1 MKKLACRFAVLLT
14 LVAIAGMITPAVA
27 QEVTAAIVGTVT
39 DPSGAPVKGANV
51 KATDTERGTVW
62 SVETSES
69 GTYNLLRLP
78 IGTYGVKITAPGFQT
93 AVQEPFALALNQ
105 TARVDVQLKVGKIS
119 ETVEVTGSAP
129 VLQTE
134 STEVST
140 VIDSRTVTDLALAT
154 RNYVQ
159 LTLLSPGAISV
170 DPASMNLGSQTAE
183 EGGRPYINGNR
194 EQANNFLLDGVDNN
208 QASDNLPGYAP
219 APDAIGEFNLIT
231 QNASAEF
238 GNYNGGIVNAT
249 IKSGTNRFHGDV
261 FEFFRNDVFNANKW
275 ENGLPLTGPLP
286 TPKLRWNM
294 FGGTLG
300 GPIIKD
306 KLFFFADYQG
316 GRLDHPAATSA
327 ITVLTPA
334 EIGGNFSALC
344 QGGFT
349 NGICNDRGTDPN
361 GNKTLVADQLYN
373 PCTAGTG
380 GNSGTTCSILAPSA
394 RTPFPG
400 NIIPTTMLNPVFAAL
415 TTNALY
421 PAAASTLSNGFGQA
435 FNTVDQQY
443 NSDQGDIK
451 VDYNA
456 STKDHINARFS
467 KSNQYD
473 PTTNS
478 VALLGNTINEA
489 YLLTGSASW
498 THTFSLNLLNEARF
512 GKNNIKLN
520 HGLTAFDSSV
530 GSLGNTI
537 GIVNGNPSGVDGLP
551 EFGFAGGSVTN
562 INTGTLSNLGAASVD
577 EQFSSTVTQFDD
589 VLIYTHGRHV
599 IKTGFQMNRYNL
611 NVFYTGNGGELG
623 AELFGNGIGGNYT
636 GTGVNE
642 VVAGQTQLVTSGG
655 DGSADWA
662 LGLPEDVGRGAS
674 AAPPW
679 HQRDWL
685 FAGFAQDDWRITDT
699 LTLNLG
705 LRYETRTP
713 WIEANNHQSAVNI
726 LTGAL
731 ELPGND
737 PVPNG
742 VVGSNGFSR
751 GLYNTTYGLPDFQ
764 PRFGFAWSPAVWGG
778 KTVVRGAFTISSY
791 LEGTGVNLRDTQNPP
806 YAAPQVETSNVGTGT
821 ATYTSDTAF
830 SSATG
835 VNPYVGAT
843 LQTWSGTVQPAV
855 ADQWNLTVQR
865 ELNHE
870 TSFQLGYIGQRTTHL
885 MVPEWLSQGDLQAN
899 GTVTYPFIG
908 GQNPTGTV
916 IDGVTT
922 TSPTFGPNGFGNVK
936 NTASV
941 GNMNYNALQAV
952 LQKRYGHGLE
962 AQVSYTYEKCM
973 TNDDGYY
980 GSWGTTT
987 QAGPSGNYWQNLYNP
1002 NGDYAQCYWDAKNVL
1017 SAYAV
1022 YELPVGRGKQFGQ
1035 SLPTAVNAIVGNW
1048 SINPIFTWRSGFPL
1062 SLYGASNSG
1071 TGSPE
1076 NRPDCD
1082 AGVTYPRTTIPGVG
1096 MLWFS
1101 PNSFS
1106 QAPTGSFGNCPAQG
1120 PVIGPGYVDADIS
1133 LQKNF
1138 PVSESMKFQFRADF
1152 LNAFNHPNFA
1162 VPNDTCCASFTNGSL
1177 SGGTFGVSSATQ
1189 DAREL
1194 QFALKF
1200 YW

>member
-1 MKKLACRFAVLLT
+1 MRSLMKIGTVLL
-14 LVAIAGMITPAVA
+14 LGLLSVLQPAWG
-27 QEVTAAIVGTVT
+27 QEVTAAITGTVV
-39 DPSGAPVKGANV
+39 DASGAPIKGATV
-51 KATDTERGTVW
+51 VARDTERGVVW
-62 SVETSES
+62 TAQTNDS
-69 GTYNLLRLP
+69 GSFNILRLP
-78 IGTYGVKITAPGFQT
+78 VGTYTAEATAAGFEKT
-93 AVQEPFALALNQ
+93 VYPPFTLELNQ
-105 TARVDVQLKVGKIS
+105 TGRLNFQMKVGKVS
-119 ETVEVTGSAP
+119 ETVEVTGAAP

-134 STEVST
+134 DAEVST
-140 VIDSRTVTDLALAT
+140 VFDSNTVTNLALTT

-159 LTLLSPGAISV
+159 LTLLSPGVISV
-170 DPASMNLGSQTAE
+170 DPASMNYGSNTAE
-183 EGGRPYINGNR
+183 EGGRPYIDGNR

-208 QASDNLPGYAP
+208 QASDNLLGYTP
-219 APDAIGEFNLIT
+219 SPDAIGEFNLIT

-286 TPKLRWNM
+286 TPKVRWNM

-316 GRLDHPAATSA
+316 GRLDHPASTSA
-327 ITVLTPA
+327 ITVLTA
-334 EIGGNFSALC
+334 NEIGGNFSALC
-344 QGGFT
+344 QTGFT
-349 NGICNDRGTDPN
+349 AGICNDRGTDPN
-361 GNKTLVADQLYN
+361 GNKTLVVDQLYN
-373 PCTAGTG
+373 PCAAGTG
-380 GNSGTTCSILAPSA
+380 GTSGTTCSILSPSA
-394 RTPFPG
+394 RSPFPG
-400 NIIPTTMLNPVFAAL
+400 NIIPTNMLDPVFSAL
-415 TTNALY
+415 ATNPLY
-421 PAAASTLSNGFGQA
+421 PTAVSTLSSGFGQA

-456 STKDHINARFS
+456 SSKDHINARFS
-467 KSNQYD
+467 KGDQYD

-489 YLLTGSASW
+489 YLLNGSANW
-498 THTFSLNLLNEARF
+498 THTFTPNLLNEVRF
-512 GKNNIKLN
+512 GKNNVKLN

-530 GSLGNTI
+530 GALGNSI
-537 GIVNGNPSGVDGLP
+537 GILDGNPSGIAGLP

-562 INTGTLSNLGAASVD
+562 INSGTLTNLGAASVL
-577 EQFSSTVTQFDD
+577 ENFSSTVTQFDD
-589 VLIYTHGRHV
+589 VLIYTRGRHV
-599 IKTGFQMNRYNL
+599 IKTGFQLNRYNL
-611 NVFYTGNGGELG
+611 NVFYTGNGGALG
-623 AELFGNGIGGNYT
+623 AELFGNGIGGNYS

-642 VVAGQTQLVTSGG
+642 VITSTGQTQLVTSGG

-662 LGLPEDVGRGAS
+662 LGLPEDVGRGAG

-685 FAGFAQDDWRITDT
+685 IAGFVQDNWRATNT

-705 LRYETRTP
+705 LRYEARTP
-713 WIEANNHQSAVNI
+713 WIESNNRQSAVNI

-731 ELPGND
+731 ELPAND

-751 GLYNTTYGLPDFQ
+751 GLYSSDYGLPAFQ
-764 PRFGFAWSPAVWGG
+764 PRFGFAWSPSAFDG
-778 KTVVRGAFTISSY
+778 KTVIRGAFTISSY
-791 LEGTGVNLRDTQNPP
+791 LEGTGVNLRDPQNPP
-806 YAAPQVETSNVGTGT
+806 YAAPQVETDNVGTGT
-821 ATYTSDTAF
+821 PVYTTGTAF
-830 SSATG
+830 SSATS

-855 ADQWNLTVQR
+855 ADQWNLTIQR
-865 ELNHE
+865 QITHDA
-870 TSFQLGYIGQRTTHL
+870 TFQIGYIGQRTTHL

-908 GQNPTGTV
+908 GQNPAGTV

-922 TSPTFGPNGFGNVK
+922 TAATYGPNGFGNVK

-941 GNMNYNALQAV
+941 GNMNYNAMQAV

-980 GSWGTTT
+980 GTWGTTT
-987 QAGPSGNYWQNLYNP
+987 QAGPSGNYWQNLYDP
-1002 NGDYAQCYWDAKNVL
+1002 NGDYAQCYWDAKHVI

-1022 YELPVGRGKQFGQ
+1022 YQLPFGRGQQYGHDMPAA
-1035 SLPTAVNAIVGNW
+1035 LNAVAGNW

-1076 NRPDCD
+1076 NRPDCN
-1082 AGVTYPRTTIPGVG
+1082 AAVNYPKTTIPGVG

-1106 QAPTGSFGNCPAQG
+1106 NAPTGSFGNCPAQG

-1138 PVSESMKFQFRADF
+1138 PITESMKFQFRADF

-1162 VPNDTCCASFTNGSL
+1162 VPNDSCCASYTSGSL